1 MYETQQNIGLLL
13 HLYICLQCVGSFN
26 RPAWDAILTMH
37 LGNLQALGDER
48 MHPSAAGLKRLK
60 V

>member
-1 MYETQQNIGLLL
+1 MYETQQNIGLLF
-13 HLYICLQCVGSFN
+13 HLTAG
-26 RPAWDAILTMH
+26 A
-37 LGNLQALGDER
+37 GDER